1 MFGIMSKKAKEID
14 ELDAR
19 IMRELIADS
28 SRSYRRIAKD
38 VGLSPAALVERI
50 KSLERKDFITGYG
63 ARVNYLRLGFEFMAI
78 VEISMSGKNLI
89 SIEEKIAKLPHVA
102 AVWDT
107 TGEYD
112 ALAVVMCKTRGEL
125 SATVKRI
132 LGTEGVRKTNTNMVL
147 NVVSR
152 LTEFG
157 EV

>member
-1 MFGIMSKKAKEID
+1 MSKKAREID

-19 IMRELIADS
+19 IMRELVGDS
-28 SRSYRRIAKD
+28 SRSYRRLARE

-50 KSLERKDFITGYG
+50 KSLERKGYITGYG
-63 ARVNYLRLGFEFMAI
+63 ARVNYPKLGFEFMAI
-78 VEISMSGKNLI
+78 VEISMSGKDLI
-89 SIEEKIAKLPHVA
+89 SIEQKIAKLPHVA

-112 ALAVVMCKTRGEL
+112 SFAIVMCKTRGEL

-132 LGTEGVRKTNTNMVL
+132 LGIEGVRKTNTNIVL
-147 NVVSR
+147 NVVSK
-152 LTEFG
+152 LTEFE